1 MNSLQQ
7 RSTALELTT
16 LQNGFTLTYHQR
28 PILCHSAETP
38 CLWIG
43 AGVADIDMFRGNFSI
58 KDKLN
63 EKIALT
69 DATVSES
76 PEGWRVDFSRGNT
89 INATLHIS
97 TDEQG
102 RLKLDLHNEERSHNR
117 IWLRLAANPDDHIYG
132 CGEQF
137 SYFDL
142 RGKPFPLWTSEQGVG
157 RNKKAMSPGRPTA
170 KKMLAVT
177 TTGPSSHNQPLSVRR
192 SIIATLITA
201 AI

>member
-7 RSTALELTT
+7 RSTAIELTS
-16 LQNGFTLTYHQR
+16 LPDGFALTYHQR
-28 PILCHSAETP
+28 LILRHSTETP
-38 CLWIG
+38 CLWVG

-58 KDKLN
+58 KDRLN

-69 DATVSES
+69 GATVSES
-76 PEGWRVDFSRGNT
+76 PDGWRVHFSRGDT

-102 RLKLDLHNEERSHNR
+102 RLKLDLHNGDLNHNR
-117 IWLRLAANPDDHIYG
+117 IWLRLAAGRTITIYG

-157 RNKKAMSPGRPTA
+157 RNKNSYVTGKPTVKRTPVA
-170 KKMLAVT
+170 T
-177 TTGPSSHNQPLSVRR
+177 TTGPSSHSRPSSARR
-192 SIIATLITA
+192 STTATLITV

>member
-7 RSTALELTT
+7 RSSALELRA
-16 LQNGFTLTYHQR
+16 LQDGFTLTYQQR
-28 PILCHSAETP
+28 LILRHSAENP

-69 DATVSES
+69 HATVSES
-76 PEGWRVDFSRGNT
+76 PDGWRVHFSRGTN
-89 INATLHIS
+89 INATLQIS
-97 TDEQG
+97 IDEQG
-102 RLKLDLHNEERSHNR
+102 RLRPELQNDDLNHNR
-117 IWLRLAANPDDHIYG
+117 IWLRTALTDDHIYG

-157 RNKKAMSPGRPTA
+157 RNKNSYVTGRRTA
-170 KKMLAVT
+170 KRMLAAT
-177 TTGPSSHNQPLSVRR
+177 ITGPSSRSQHLSARR
-192 SIIATLITA
+192 NTTATWITA
-201 AI
+201 VI